1 MLVTESSSAAIAGPT
16 NEPTLSN
23 VLDETLAAVSSSG
36 VRASVG
42 SSADSAGLKTVPM
55 IDVQTAST

>member
-1 MLVTESSSAAIAGPT
+1 MLTESSSAAIAGPT

-23 VLDETLAAVSSSG
+23 VLEETFAAVSSSG

-42 SSADSAGLKTVPM
+42 RSADSAGRKTVPR
-55 IDVQTAST
+55 IEVQTASA